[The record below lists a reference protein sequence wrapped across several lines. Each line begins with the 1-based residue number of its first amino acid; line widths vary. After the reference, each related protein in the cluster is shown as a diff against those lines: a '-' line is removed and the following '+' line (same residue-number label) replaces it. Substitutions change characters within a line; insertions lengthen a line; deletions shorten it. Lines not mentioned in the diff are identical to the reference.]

1 MSRGLGDVYK
11 RQEIGGPPRA
21 HQLEMRASW
30 TADGIDLAPH
40 VEAFAAVV
48 AHVAGL
54 PPEGVTELGSR

>member
-1 MSRGLGDVYK
+1 
-11 RQEIGGPPRA
+11 
-21 HQLEMRASW
+21 
-30 TADGIDLAPH
+30 